1 MRKKKTRKTVLDK
14 VIPYQSLTGCA
25 FSLRSKR
32 GRKFWARPVKPFGRG
47 RPWLRWTRAVMQIQL
62 RKRARIVDA
71 TPDSR
76 AAAYKDG
83 LISDGEESV
92 EANCFRAR

>member
-1 MRKKKTRKTVLDK
+1 
-14 VIPYQSLTGCA
+14 
-25 FSLRSKR
+25 
-32 GRKFWARPVKPFGRG
+32 
-47 RPWLRWTRAVMQIQL
+47 MQIQL
-62 RKRARIVDA
+62 KERARIVDA

-92 EANCFRAR
+92 EANCFRARNNLERIAPGGSCSIAPASSAVYS